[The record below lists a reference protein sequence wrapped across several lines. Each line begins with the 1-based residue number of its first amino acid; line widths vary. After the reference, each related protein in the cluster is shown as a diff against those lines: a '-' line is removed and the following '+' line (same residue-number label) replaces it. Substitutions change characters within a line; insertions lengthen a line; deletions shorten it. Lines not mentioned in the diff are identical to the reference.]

1 MFYKWQRLDMKAAY
15 DPAINSTGR
24 EFLGRKLVPHF
35 SDFFKDGDKILC
47 TGKQPFWDYST
58 LFNNTMKFCEYI
70 TVDIREETEPDIVD
84 DLGKSKMEDSSFD
97 GILCIGLF
105 DSLIESSAAEVKAG
119 LTKLLKKGG
128 RMLLATNI
136 ANPTAFIAAWPEF
149 MIDEI
154 YYIHGEG
161 NKVGSEG
168 YYQTGVVQSSFA
180 ILRKR

>member
-1 MFYKWQRLDMKAAY
+1 MKAAY
-15 DPAINSTGR
+15 DPAINTTGR
-24 EFLGRKLVPHF
+24 EFLGRKLVPRF
-35 SDFFKDGDKILC
+35 SEFFKDGDKILC

-84 DLGKSKMEDSSFD
+84 NLGDSNLEEESFD

-105 DSLIESSAAEVKAG
+105 DSLIGATALEVKMG

-136 ANPTAFIAAWPEF
+136 LNPTVFIEEWKDF
-149 MIDEI
+149 MVDEI
-154 YYIHGEG
+154 YYIYGEG

-168 YYQTGVVQSSFA
+168 YYQTGKVQSSFA
-180 ILRKR
+180 VLRKR